1 MSVPGKGDLKAAAA
15 HLTRGF
21 SRYGEG
27 DLAGALI
34 EFEKALELYG
44 PMRGRPF
51 ADWVKWVQGS
61 AQKAGAPLDDEALRA
76 VSDALEVPKEPATST
91 VPTTTT
97 APPPIP
103 TTSPLMPGDRM
114 RKPTPLPPG
123 ERMRKQTPVPSVPPP
138 QPPEQPLAA
147 RGRRPSPTPMEMA
160 ATMTLPQPPLA
171 TPKVTRDADSG
182 PRESPW
188 DPVPL
193 TPRGTDVPPELRE
206 MRRRD
211 DALAELQSQATKAAP
226 LPPSLKNLA
235 AGVAPAPPGSSS
247 TILGM
252 PALEPKL
259 LTPQNRKRNKVA
271 EDRPESVTREFH
283 QATPT
288 GPNLRPLDVPE
299 LTDEQIHSLLALDS
313 PLLPEGRTTPQIE
326 LDRIDDID
334 ASHDQHLIEME
345 AVPTPL
351 PHKPPPG
358 VRQIKNDTNPMGV
371 EAMTGEFEPSQL
383 TPTGIKPTGLKAVRE
398 PQPEDDPYA
407 DLNLL
412 PLEVAPD
419 LSGPDEVEEGGT
431 NPTNPVIRGAHAS
444 KLAQFTAHGSGH
456 DVKLEDMPPLPSLPG
471 ARQPA
476 HGHPLGAAEA
486 ALQAGDLIA
495 AVDACEMALEASGG
509 LAGKV
514 ARDHLPLVEQIYG
527 AILVGAERTP
537 VHGKAVGDLEP
548 RSAFL
553 LSRLDGSMTVED
565 VLDVSGMPRLEALR
579 VMALLVRRGAVVI
592 K

>member
-1 MSVPGKGDLKAAAA
+1 MPGKGDLKAAAA
-15 HLTRGF
+15 HLQRGF
-21 SRYGEG
+21 QRYGEG
-27 DLAGALI
+27 DVAGGLI

-61 AQKAGAPLDDEALRA
+61 VAKAGAPLDDDALRA
-76 VSDALEVPKEPATST
+76 VSDALEVPRDAT
-91 VPTTTT
+91 VPTTPAVPAVPT
-97 APPPIP
+97 APGI
-103 TTSPLMPGDRM
+103 MPGDRM
-114 RKPTPLPPG
+114 RKPTPVPPG
-123 ERMRKQTPVPSVPPP
+123 ERMRKLT
-138 QPPEQPLAA
+138 
-147 RGRRPSPTPMEMA
+147 PTPMETA
-160 ATMTLPQPPLA
+160 ATMTLPQPPAA
-171 TPKVTRDADSG
+171 TPKVTRDAESAG
-182 PRESPW
+182 ESPW

-193 TPRGTDVPPELRE
+193 TPRGTDVPPELAE

-211 DALAELQSQATKAAP
+211 DALAELQSQQTKAVAGP
-226 LPPSLKNLA
+226 ASLKALA
-235 AGVAPAPPGSSS
+235 SGKPEPGSSS

-259 LTPQNRKRNKVA
+259 LTPQNRKRNRVA
-271 EDRPESVTREFH
+271 EDRPESVTREFRS
-283 QATPT
+283 ATPT

-299 LTDEQIHSLLALDS
+299 LTDEQIQSLLALDS
-313 PLLPEGRTTPQIE
+313 PLIPEGRTTPQIE
-326 LDRIDDID
+326 LDRIDEID
-334 ASHDQHLIEME
+334 RSHDEHLIEME
-345 AVPTPL
+345 AQPTPL
-351 PHKPPPG
+351 PHRGPPG
-358 VRQIKNDTNPMGV
+358 VRVLKNDTNPMGV

-383 TPTGIKPTGLKAVRE
+383 TPTGIKPTGLKPVRE

-431 NPTNPVIRGAHAS
+431 NPTNPFIRGAHAS
-444 KLAQFTAHGSGH
+444 KLAQFSSSASSSQ
-456 DVKLEDMPPLPSLPG
+456 DVKLEDMPPLPTLPG

-486 ALQAGDLIA
+486 ALQAGDLAA

-509 LAGKV
+509 LGGKV

-527 AILVGAERTP
+527 AILGGAERTP
-537 VHGKAVGDLEP
+537 VHGKAVADLEP

-579 VMALLVRRGAVVI
+579 TMALLVRRGAVII